1 MTTAE
6 IEHVKRVVLEQ
17 LPEVLEHDPG
27 FARWLEG
34 LLSEKFPRRDEFA
47 RLLDEVQASRREN
60 KEQFARVDERLD
72 KADVQFEKVDG
83 RLDKVDVQFKQVD
96 QRFDQVDQ
104 RFDQVD
110 QRLDQVDQRLDQVDQ
125 RLDQVDQRLDQVD
138 QRFDRVDQRF
148 DRVDQRMEK
157 LEQRMDDVVREVKG
171 LRDWMELN
179 VGGFQT
185 RAGRRLEDVVAGAF
199 CYGLERQ
206 DIRPEQVRL
215 RQTIEDTQGL
225 VWRAGRKREVDL
237 IALGAEIIVFE
248 VKSTADRDDI
258 EDLADKV
265 SLVQALN
272 SEKRVHG
279 VLVMLGAESGHRE
292 RCRELGLRLIP

>member
-1 MTTAE
+1 VTTAE

-17 LPEVLEHDPG
+17 LPEVLEPDPG

-72 KADVQFEKVDG
+72 KVDG
-83 RLDKVDVQFKQVD
+83 RFTQVD

-104 RFDQVD
+104 RFTQVD
-110 QRLDQVDQRLDQVDQ
+110 EQFKK
-125 RLDQVDQRLDQVD
+125 VD
-138 QRFDRVDQRF
+138 QRFDRVEQRL
-148 DRVDQRMEK
+148 DK
-157 LEQRMDDVVREVKG
+157 LEQRMEDVVREVKG
-171 LRDWMELN
+171 LRDWMELK

-206 DIRPEQVRL
+206 DMRPEQVHL

-237 IALGAEIIVFE
+237 IASGAEIIVFE
-248 VKSTADRDDI
+248 VKSTADRDHI

-265 SLVQALN
+265 TLVRATTP
-272 SEKRVHG
+272 EKQVHG
-279 VLVMLGAESGHRE
+279 VLGMLGAESGHRQ
-292 RCRELGLRLIP
+292 RCSELGLRLIP